1 MKRLTAQLKQALA
14 ALAYAD
20 AGEMLPGTDKTRVL
34 AASRLPVSAGVPA
47 KPPAP
52 SPGPRPPAAVPP
64 VSTLFA
70 GRKQVGLYLGAALD
84 PEVLRYAAETCQ
96 QLDAALT
103 VITFQAD
110 DDARSLL
117 APYLDGLGR
126 AGVVWRIA
134 RLSGEPRASLV
145 RFLKGEPRMLFLVAT
160 EAGFLG
166 QTLLSGAGRRVDL
179 GLPIV
184 LVATEKPASG
194 PELPLAIGH

>member
-34 AASRLPVSAGVPA
+34 AASSPAAAPA
-47 KPPAP
+47 KATVP
-52 SPGPRPPAAVPP
+52 SPGPRPPAVVPAPP
-64 VSTLFA
+64 VSALFA
-70 GRKQVGLYLGAALD
+70 GRKQVGLYLGVALD
-84 PEVLRYAAETCQ
+84 PAVLRYAADTCR

-103 VITFQAD
+103 VITFQPED
-110 DDARSLL
+110 TARSLL
-117 APYLDGLGR
+117 APHLAELGR
-126 AGVVWRIA
+126 DGVVWRIA
-134 RLSGEPRASLV
+134 RLSGEPRPSLT

-184 LVATEKPASG
+184 LVATDAHGPA
-194 PELPLAIGH
+194 PELPRAVGH

>member
-20 AGEMLPGTDKTRVL
+20 AGEMLPGIDKTRVL
-34 AASRLPVSAGVPA
+34 AGSSPPIPAVAPA
-47 KPPAP
+47 KAPAP
-52 SPGPRPPAAVPP
+52 SPGPRPPAALPP

-70 GRKQVGLYLGAALD
+70 ARKQVGLYLGAALE

-103 VITFQAD
+103 VITFQTED
-110 DDARSLL
+110 TARSLL

-126 AGVVWRIA
+126 SGVVWRIA

-145 RFLKGEPRMLFLVAT
+145 RFLKGEPRMLFLLAT

-184 LVATEKPASG
+184 LVATEKHGSG
-194 PELPLAIGH
+194 TEFPMAVGH